1 MKSKFKIPVYKPDL
15 SGNEKKYVNE
25 CLDTSWISSRGN
37 FVSKFEQKFSDYINV
52 AKATSVSNG
61 TVALHLALHALGITK
76 GDEVIVPSLTYV
88 ASANAITYVGATPI
102 FVDSS
107 LENWNL
113 DMKSVISKISP
124 KTKAILAVHLYGNPC
139 DMDQL
144 ADICKQNNLFLI
156 EDAAEAFGSKYRD
169 RHVGT
174 FGDIATFSFF
184 GNKTLTTGEG
194 GMVVSNNKS
203 LIERCA
209 YLKSQAVSLT
219 KEYWHDELG
228 FNYRMT
234 NICAAIGV
242 AQLEKADQTIIKK
255 RKLLNWYKEE
265 LAGLPLSFQEEQ
277 DESFNSYWMASITL
291 DDSNKRNKLRK
302 YLKNKGIETRPFF
315 PLMHKLPLYDSGET
329 LKNAEILEK
338 SGINLPSFPLI
349 TRKELSYTANE
360 IKAFFKN

>member
-1 MKSKFKIPVYKPDL
+1 MLSKFKIPVYRPDL

-25 CLDTSWISSRGN
+25 CLDTSWISSRGS
-37 FVSKFEQKFSDYINV
+37 FVSKFEENFSDYIDA

-61 TVALHLALHALGITK
+61 TVALHLALHALGIGK

-88 ASANAITYVGATPI
+88 ASANAITYVGATPV
-102 FVDSS
+102 FADSS
-107 LENWNL
+107 LEDWNL
-113 DMKSVISKISP
+113 DTDSVISKITT

-139 DMDQL
+139 DMDKL
-144 ADICKQNNLFLI
+144 VDICKKHKLFLI
-156 EDAAEAFGSKYRD
+156 EDAAEAFGSKFKD
-169 RHVGT
+169 KHVGT

-194 GMVVSNNKS
+194 GMVVSNDEN
-203 LIERCA
+203 LIKRCA
-209 YLKSQAVSLT
+209 YLKSQAVSLK

-242 AQLEKADQTIIKK
+242 AQLEKANQTILKK
-255 RKLLNWYKEE
+255 RKLLEWYKED
-265 LAGLPLSFQEEQ
+265 LKNLPISFQVEQ
-277 DESFNSYWMASITL
+277 NNSFNSYWMASITL
-291 DDSNKRNKLRK
+291 HESNQRNKLRK
-302 YLKNKGIETRPFF
+302 HLNDVGIETRPFF
-315 PLMHKLPLYDSGET
+315 PLMHKLPLYNNGET

-349 TRKELSYTANE
+349 TPRELSYITNE
-360 IKAFFKN
+360 IKSFFK